1 MKSKDPINQTNRLI
15 ASTHEKKQLK
25 SETESVVENQSKRR
39 LLRNIA
45 VTTPVVLAVS
55 SKPALAVDCTGSI
68 MLSGNLSN
76 HNCTPVVT
84 LTEPVTPDININ
96 INININIKIC
106 VKNNTKTNTKNY
118 TKTNIFWE
126 KTKAI
131 ILESRIYLDSSSL

>member
-76 HNCTPVVT
+76 HNCTPVEYV
-84 LTEPVTPDININ
+84 EEV
-96 INININIKIC
+96 
-106 VKNNTKTNTKNY
+106 
-118 TKTNIFWE
+118 
-126 KTKAI
+126 
-131 ILESRIYLDSSSL
+131 ESVSPGNSEFGQEQGLGQGQGD